1 MQVNPAIEGLCDDL
15 RDLAVGFHIEDGVLV
30 DVVAAV
36 ADLKHHLENF
46 GQPPRLHVT
55 PSCRVLS
62 ETAANAE
69 PQPARDD
76 DDDDDDAAESAPKRP
91 RSEGAGVATN
101 MNTWLAKAQ
110 QPDGAPRP
118 SPPAAVQRRAP
129 VAQTTVQITFTLDF
143 DAFLGEENYP
153 KDPAAFKAKVVQW
166 FERRVGLTGEA
177 VGKFLTQEKPT
188 KVVIVAPGT
197 KLAVYD
203 PRGCVLVPQLVAT
216 ATRKVVVPV
225 FMGDIQER
233 DRERL
238 ASLAVCGSLV
248 HTYVGRNEGVRTRIP
263 SSFAYSGE
271 LTDPWL
277 GAMAASDLGTCFVM
291 RGKRYTFT
299 ADLKQ
304 ARTPGSVAM
313 LAKIAAMFGTH
324 AVLCTQK
331 SDIAGYESR
340 EAQLVMVKLPYRL
353 DWIRRLE
360 PYFWPKQELTLLL
373 AAVEKAG
380 LFRGEPGGSGVPQR
394 WVDAR
399 LNLAADF
406 ARVKTEAGQ
415 QTHSELRARRR
426 YVEQRQTSKPRGAQ
440 EIRQSQVPR
449 PARPH
454 RRRRP
459 RQDLRRLPIGGRER

>member
-238 ASLAVCGSLV
+238 AYLDQHGRIVADDLAKTFGGFLSGDASAKADLSFNIVQSYEPFLDVISEDLNATFGTTFVVYQES
-248 HTYVGRNEGVRTRIP
+248 HTALSVKQPFEAVSYNRTGNR
-263 SSFAYSGE
+263 A
-271 LTDPWL
+271 LARAVL
-277 GAMAASDLGTCFVM
+277 RTCFP
-291 RGKRYTFT
+291 T
-299 ADLKQ
+299 
-304 ARTPGSVAM
+304 
-313 LAKIAAMFGTH
+313 
-324 AVLCTQK
+324 CC
-331 SDIAGYESR
+331 
-340 EAQLVMVKLPYRL
+340 
-353 DWIRRLE
+353 
-360 PYFWPKQELTLLL
+360 PKL
-373 AAVEKAG
+373 AALQAI
-380 LFRGEPGGSGVPQR
+380 
-394 WVDAR
+394 
-399 LNLAADF
+399 AD
-406 ARVKTEAGQ
+406 
-415 QTHSELRARRR
+415 S
-426 YVEQRQTSKPRGAQ
+426 SP
-440 EIRQSQVPR
+440 
-449 PARPH
+449 
-454 RRRRP
+454 
-459 RQDLRRLPIGGRER
+459 